1 MHVTRIA
8 MATFLSLFVGVTAV
22 QAAPKPNDPFFSAQW
37 AFGPAKKYGMDV
49 LRAWDFSRGKG
60 VVVAV
65 VDSGFI
71 GAKYYPELG
80 TRILPGYDFV
90 SDLTEAGDGD
100 GRDSDPT
107 DPGDGCED
115 KDPGWHGTSV
125 ASVIAA
131 TANNRL
137 ATSGAAPLTQV
148 VFVRAIG
155 ACSSNPYD
163 VSDAI
168 RWAAGLSVAGAP
180 DNKHPARIINVS
192 LGSREPSACYPEA
205 QWAIDEATAAG
216 SIVVVAAGNE
226 NAPADARYYSS
237 CNNVVTVGATDG
249 RGFRSPYSNYGSSVD
264 ISAPTNGASSC
275 KDAAITPYFKSK
287 QGPAKLSNVSYWCSA
302 GTSFAAPLVSG
313 MLALAASFDP
323 STSSADLLTL
333 MGANVTRFGGST
345 DVNPCLSLTEC
356 GLGIASAG
364 KMLVA
369 MSKRPAPLLTLTSSM
384 TVEAGGTVGIEYAI
398 TEPDGTPL
406 GEVAATLTSLTTEAC
421 SVDGWLL
428 TSITA
433 DDCRI
438 RVRTSGTVR
447 MAPKSFDFTINQ
459 VGIDAEAKVSFTPE
473 MKTKSTQ
480 VVSATSLAD
489 TWSLT
494 SSSKLVCKV
503 LRLDPLRYKVTSLK
517 KGKCTLRA
525 DFVASGSYE
534 DTSLAFS
541 IQVR

>member
-1 MHVTRIA
+1 

-22 QAAPKPNDPFFSAQW
+22 QAAPKPNDPSFSAQW

-71 GAKYYPELG
+71 GAKYYPEFG

-90 SDLTEAGDGD
+90 SVLAEAGDGD

-107 DPGDGCED
+107 DPGDRCKD
-115 KDPGWHGTSV
+115 KDPGWHGTKV

-137 ATSGAAPLTQV
+137 ATAGIAPQAQIM
-148 VFVRAIG
+148 FVRALG
-155 ACSSNPYD
+155 TCNGGGYD
-163 VSDAI
+163 ASDAI

-180 DNKHPARIINVS
+180 DNQHPAKVINVS
-192 LGSREPSACYPEA
+192 LGSVDPGICYPEE
-205 QWAIDEATAAG
+205 QNAIDEAVASG
-216 SIVVVAAGNE
+216 SIVVVSAGNA
-226 NAPADARYYSS
+226 NALSDSRAYGS
-237 CNNVVTVGATDG
+237 CNNVVVVGATDG
-249 RGFRSPYSNYGSSVD
+249 RGFRSPYSNYGPSVD

-275 KDAAITPYFKSK
+275 KDAAITPSFKSK
-287 QGPAKLSNVSYWCSA
+287 QGPAKLSNVSCSA

-333 MGANVTRFGGST
+333 MGANVTRFGGSS
-345 DVNPCLSLTEC
+345 DANSCLSLTEC

-384 TVEAGGTVGIEYAI
+384 TVEAGGTVGVEYAI

-438 RVRTSGTVR
+438 RVRTGGTVR

-459 VGIDAEAKVSFTPE
+459 VGIDAEANVSFTPE

-534 DTSLAFS
+534 DTSLSFS

>member
-1 MHVTRIA
+1 MYVARIA
-8 MATFLSLFVGVTAV
+8 MAIFLSLFVGVTAV
-22 QAAPKPNDPFFSAQW
+22 QAAPKPNDPFFSTQW
-37 AFGPAKKYGMDV
+37 TFGPAKKYGMDV

-71 GAKYYPELG
+71 GAKYYPEFG

-90 SDLTEAGDGD
+90 SDPTEAGDGD
-100 GRDSDPT
+100 GRDIDPT
-107 DPGDGCED
+107 DPGDRCKD

-131 TANNRL
+131 TANNGV
-137 ATSGAAPLTQV
+137 ATSGVAPQSQII
-148 VFVRAIG
+148 FARAYG
-155 ACSSNPYD
+155 KCNADSYD
-163 VSDAI
+163 IADAI

-180 DNKHPARIINVS
+180 DNQHPARIINVS
-192 LGSREPSACYPEA
+192 LGSSEPAICYW
-205 QWAIDEATAAG
+205 QGAIDEAVAAG
-216 SIVVVAAGNE
+216 SIIVVAAGNE
-226 NAPADARYYSS
+226 NALADSYRPSN
-237 CNNVVTVGATDG
+237 CDNVISVAATDG
-249 RGFRSPYSNYGSSVD
+249 RGFRSSYSNYGPSVD
-264 ISAPTNGASSC
+264 VSAPTDGTDSSTDC
-275 KDAAITPYFKSK
+275 AVTPYFKSK
-287 QGPAKLSNVSYWCSA
+287 QGPAKLSNVFYLCNA

-333 MGANVTRFGGST
+333 MGANLTRFGGSAGS
-345 DVNPCLSLTEC
+345 NPCLSLTEC

-369 MSKRPAPLLTLTSSM
+369 MSKRLAPVLTLTSVS
-384 TVEAGGTVGIEYAI
+384 TVEVGGTVGIEYAI

-438 RVRTSGTVR
+438 RVRTGGTVR

-459 VGIDAEAKVSFTPE
+459 VGIDAEANVSFTPE